1 MFLSPSSRYAPTKR
15 SRRRKSLTPSRES
28 TSTTFVRTWLESRA
42 CERAALRVQTVQLRF
57 GEVLNPD
64 GTLYVDNL
72 RTAKATDHFILS
84 GKGDEEFQPDF
95 TFHGFRYV
103 EVTGLKY
110 KPDLTAVKA
119 VAIYTDAPITVQ
131 MHSGSPMINQ
141 LWSNILWGQRS
152 NFVGVPTD
160 CPQRDERL
168 GWTADAQVFWRTA
181 SYNMDL
187 TQFSKKFARDIRAT
201 QVGTPMYGIFAPGT
215 DTPNPGFGAGWSDAG
230 VIIPWTAWLQSGDT
244 RVIEQNWDA
253 MEKYLASDPGGQS
266 LLPME
271 DRLRHSL
278 WGLALSR
285 RPYARAPGGNRLLG
299 IRRHAHAADGAC
311 PRQDRRGS
319 KVC

>member
-1 MFLSPSSRYAPTKR
+1 MRGPAGTD
-15 SRRRKSLTPSRES
+15 
-28 TSTTFVRTWLESRA
+28 
-42 CERAALRVQTVQLRF
+42 VQLRF

-72 RTAKATDHFILS
+72 RTAKATDHYILS
-84 GKGDEEFQPDF
+84 GKGLEEFQPDF

-103 EVTGLKY
+103 EVSGLPA
-110 KPDLTAVKA
+110 KPDLTTVKA

-131 MHSGSPMINQ
+131 LHSGSPMINQ

-187 TQFSKKFARDIRAT
+187 TQFSKKFAQDIRGT
-201 QVGTPMYGIFAPGT
+201 QVGTSMYGIFAPGT

-244 RVIEQNWDA
+244 RVLEQNWDA
-253 MEKYLASDPGGQS
+253 MERYLSAILAANPDFIQIPADDVWRSAVWPQGGPDAPS
-266 LLPME
+266 SPNL
-271 DRLRHSL
+271 RLTPATH
-278 WGLALSR
+278 GTD
-285 RPYARAPGGNRLLG
+285 GFF
-299 IRRHAHAADGAC
+299 AAVFE
-311 PRQDRRGS
+311 R
-319 KVC
+319 KVAEVSAEPSPNS